1 MQNDLKKVLKKAAKG
16 HKQSQLR
23 VYEDYYGYCMSV
35 ALRFSESRDEACE
48 IVHDAFLKAFNK
60 LDSLTSADSFKPW
73 LRRIVVNT
81 ALDYYRKNIN
91 QVHHLDVIEHDTV
104 SLDENALQQLSAEDI
119 YSAIAQLPNA
129 YRMVF
134 TLYAIEGFKHEEIA
148 NQLGISTGTSKS
160 NLSKA
165 RAKLQGIIIA
175 MDAERGVS
183 HG

>member
-1 MQNDLKKVLKKAAKG
+1 
-16 HKQSQLR
+16 
-23 VYEDYYGYCMSV
+23 MSV

-48 IVHDAFLKAFNK
+48 IVQDGFLKAFNK
-60 LDSLTSADSFKPW
+60 LGSLTNTDSFKPW

-104 SLDENALQQLSAEDI
+104 SLEEDALQRLSAEDI
-119 YSAIAQLPNA
+119 YAAVSQLPHA

-148 NQLGISTGTSKS
+148 NQLGISIGTSKS
-160 NLSKA
+160 NLSKG
-165 RAKLQGIIIA
+165 RAKLQRIILS
-175 MDAERGVS
+175 MEVERRVS